1 MDVSGQIDM
10 LRRLSETDA
19 VAGFEAG
26 IQQVI
31 REMLP
36 QRCAFRRD
44 RIGNLFATLRGSSD
58 DPHVLLTAH
67 VDEIGFLVT
76 GVTAAGFLRFRPIG
90 TWSPGGLP
98 GQRVTVHGRRGP
110 IPGVIASLPPH
121 VDTADRRQLRID
133 DMFIDVGA
141 RDADEV
147 SGLGVRVGSP
157 AAPKTAS
164 EMTADG
170 RSIIGKAW
178 DDRVGVGLMI
188 AALQAAA
195 AQGRHPN
202 TLTATA
208 TVQEEVG
215 SRGAHAMA
223 EARELRPD
231 VAFVFEGILTRDL
244 PGADERGESGSSLG
258 RGPNLVVHDDA
269 MLAHPRLLEWVL
281 DVAEREGIR
290 IQLTPAFGSNDAN
303 CVHLMN
309 GGTPTLVVG
318 VPCRYIHSHNGLVR
332 VSDFVEA
339 TRLMDAVINRLD
351 QTEAARIV
359 ES

>member
-10 LRRLSETDA
+10 LRRLSDTDA
-19 VAGFEAG
+19 VAGFEDG

-36 QRCAFRRD
+36 ERCVFRRD
-44 RIGNLFATLRGSSD
+44 RMGNLFAVLRGSSD
-58 DPHVLLTAH
+58 EPNVLLTAH

-76 GVTAAGFLRFRPIG
+76 GVTEAGFLRFRPLG

-98 GQRVTVHGRRGP
+98 GQRVTVHGRHGP
-110 IPGVIASLPPH
+110 LPGVIASLPPH
-121 VDTADRRQLRID
+121 VDTSDRKQLRID

-141 RDADEV
+141 RDPAEV
-147 SGLGVRVGSP
+147 SRSGVRVGSP
-157 AAPKTAS
+157 ATPKTAS
-164 EMTADG
+164 EVTADG

-188 AALQAAA
+188 ATLQAAA
-195 AQGRHPN
+195 ARGGHPN
-202 TLTATA
+202 TITAAA
-208 TVQEEVG
+208 TVQEELG
-215 SRGAHAMA
+215 SRGARAMA
-223 EARELRPD
+223 EAREVRPD

-244 PGADERGESGSSLG
+244 PGAGERGEWGSSLD
-258 RGPNLVVHDDA
+258 RGPNIVVHDDA

-281 DVAEREGIR
+281 DVAQREEIQ

-303 CVHLMN
+303 SVHLMH
-309 GGTPTLVVG
+309 GGTPTLVIG

-332 VSDFVEA
+332 ISDFVEA
-339 TRLMDAVINRLD
+339 TRLMGAVIDRLD
-351 QTEAARIV
+351 RSAVALITEP
-359 ES
+359 